1 MNRIVF
7 IAVVIFFMNLTPRL
21 FANQIIPGG
30 QIESMA
36 RTEIENLLASK
47 GESRRYDIS
56 LIRPLADFSVPNG
69 VIDIKLSIPAAMVNY
84 NGVTP
89 VKARIYVGGKM
100 YRDVNFVMSV
110 KVFDFVL
117 VSNHLLRMEVPVTEA
132 DFRMEEVAIDGR
144 TEYVKDIQEILG
156 LVPHRVINA
165 GMPVTIN
172 YFQQPVAVAG
182 NQQVKIIMRYKG
194 IEISAKGTAL
204 TRGRIGEFI
213 HVRNDAS
220 KKVISARVV
229 DFQTVEVVM

>member
-7 IAVVIFFMNLTPRL
+7 IAAVIFFMNLTPRL

-30 QIESMA
+30 QIEAMA

-69 VIDIKLSIPAAMVNY
+69 IIDIKLSIPAAMVNY

-165 GMPVTIN
+165 GIPVTIN
-172 YFQQPVAVAG
+172 YFQQPVAVSS
-182 NQQVKIIMRYKG
+182 NQQVKIIVRYKG

-204 TRGRIGEFI
+204 TRGRIGEVI

>member
-7 IAVVIFFMNLTPRL
+7 IAAVIFFMNLTPRL

>member
-1 MNRIVF
+1 
-7 IAVVIFFMNLTPRL
+7 MNLTPRL

-30 QIESMA
+30 QIEAMA

-69 VIDIKLSIPAAMVNY
+69 IIDIKLSIPAAMVNY

-89 VKARIYVGGKM
+89 
-100 YRDVNFVMSV
+100 V

-117 VSNHLLRMEVPVTEA
+117 VSNHLLRMEVPVTET

-204 TRGRIGEFI
+204 ARGRIGEVI

>member
-1 MNRIVF
+1 MNKIVF
-7 IAVVIFFMNLTPRL
+7 IAAVIFFMNFTPRL

-30 QIESMA
+30 QIEAMA
-36 RTEIENLLASK
+36 RAEIENLLASR
-47 GESRRYDIS
+47 GESRRYEIT
-56 LIRPLADFSVPNG
+56 LTRPLADFSVPNG
-69 VIDIKLSIPAAMVNY
+69 IIDIKLSIPAAMVNY
-84 NGVTP
+84 TGVTP
-89 VKARIYVGGKM
+89 VKARISIGGRM

-117 VSNHLLRMEVPVTEA
+117 VSNHLLRMEVPVTEN

-172 YFQQPVAVAG
+172 YFQQPVAVTS
-182 NQQVKIIMRYKG
+182 NQQVKIIVHYKG

-204 TRGRIGEFI
+204 ARGRIGDVI

>member
-1 MNRIVF
+1 MNKIVF
-7 IAVVIFFMNLTPRL
+7 IAAVIFFMNLTPRL